1 MNKISIQNA
10 SKVYSNLQLGKNKT
24 QGLKGKSFG
33 EIIKSS
39 IADVDKLQ
47 KESDN
52 SVHNLATG
60 EEQDIHKTMITMEKA
75 EISFQLMMAVRN
87 KIISAYETIMRM
99 QI

>member
-10 SKVYSNLQLGKNKT
+10 SKVYSDFQLGKNKP
-24 QGLKGKSFG
+24 QELKGKSFD

-47 KESDN
+47 KESDK
-52 SVHNLATG
+52 SAYNLATG
-60 EEQDIHKTMITMEKA
+60 EEKDIHKTMITMEKA